1 MEEAELKSLLEAFG
15 DLPDPRSERNQEH
28 PLMSILLIALC
39 AVISGADNWVEIE
52 GYGKAKQSW
61 LETVVELPN
70 GIPSHDT
77 FGRVF
82 RFMDPQAFQERFLKW
97 VRTWR
102 GSGQRGVVARD
113 GKQMRGCAG
122 YLAHPFLFSGKIVF
136 TLPSD
141 RHDVTLPKRGC

>member
-1 MEEAELKSLLEAFG
+1 MEEAELKNLLEAFG

-28 PLMSILLIALC
+28 PLMSILFIALC

-52 GYGKAKQSW
+52 CYGKAKQSW

-102 GSGQRGVVARD
+102 GSKQRGVVAMD
-113 GKQMRGCAG
+113 GKQMRGAKDVP
-122 YLAHPFLFSGKIVF
+122 LEKSGLYMVSAWAAEQGMVLGQRKVNV
-136 TLPSD
+136 L
-141 RHDVTLPKRGC
+141 